1 MFFIFNASVINS
13 SVAWADCEDGQDVC
27 LELQTANDT
36 SALSPASDERTSAT
50 NKQAGG
56 NTLVDSITTDL
67 KARRLTKPVG
77 NNALEKI
84 LRLKDIAPDHDYAIN
99 GVRYVA
105 RIYLSMARA
114 DLRNNRPD
122 RARARLGTA
131 FEVLP
136 SLPGLREFADQLQT
150 AQRASGSIQTDPA
163 SVAKSGASACLLYTS
178 PSPRDRT
185 RSRMPSSA

>member
-1 MFFIFNASVINS
+1 MLVIINSSVINTN
-13 SVAWADCEDGQDVC
+13 VAWADCDDGSDVC
-27 LELQTANDT
+27 LELQTTTET
-36 SALSPASDERTSAT
+36 SAVPPTSDKLTSST
-50 NKQAGG
+50 NTQTAG

-122 RARARLGTA
+122 RAKARLGTA

-136 SLPGLREFADQLQT
+136 SLSL
-150 AQRASGSIQTDPA
+150 IHI
-163 SVAKSGASACLLYTS
+163 
-178 PSPRDRT
+178 
-185 RSRMPSSA
+185 